1 MKPKKTAEKGQKIYD
16 EKLKGKLEPEA
27 LDKYVAINVKT
38 EDYFV
43 GETPEDALGSA
54 KKQNPNGIFYLV
66 RVGHKGAF
74 RLNSYMSHE
83 TDWKF

>member
-1 MKPKKTAEKGQKIYD
+1 MKPKETAQKGQRIYD
-16 EKLKGKLEPEA
+16 EKLKDKLESVA
-27 LDKYVAINVKT
+27 LDKYVAIDIKT

-43 GETPEDALGSA
+43 GETPEEALESA
-54 KKQNPNGIFYLV
+54 KTKNPKGIFYLV

-74 RLNSYMSHE
+74 RLNSYISHE

>member
-1 MKPKKTAEKGQKIYD
+1 MKPKETVEKGQRIYD
-16 EKLKGKLEPEA
+16 EKLKDKLEREA
-27 LDKYVAINVKT
+27 LDKYVAIDIKT

-43 GETPEDALGSA
+43 GHTPEEALGTA
-54 KKQNPNGIFYLV
+54 KTNNPQGVFYLV

-74 RLNSYMSHE
+74 RLSSYISHE